1 MQPDADKPSDASN
14 SKEYRERLLQKLNCL
29 IAVLQVAIAKVRRN
43 LDTPSADLD
52 RLGRI
57 RANLERTLGIC
68 QKAKSSLERWSQLP
82 AQLSADLSTVIGLP
96 ADASALETLEN
107 PEAEPSERGDRAE
120 RGEQDEPPRER
131 MKELPRP
138 APQRLPRRAQ
148 MNYRHYVEFSSLDEF
163 KRFRERPAI
172 TPEECGDVNL
182 DDLCRKLQAP

>member
-43 LDTPSADLD
+43 LDTPAADLE

-82 AQLSADLSTVIGLP
+82 ASLSADLSSVIGLP
-96 ADASALETLEN
+96 TDATALEALDAPGESSA
-107 PEAEPSERGDRAE
+107 PQERSEEEEPR
-120 RGEQDEPPRER
+120 RER
-131 MKELPRP
+131 LKELPRP
-138 APQRLPRRAQ
+138 TPERRPRRAQ

-172 TPEECGDVNL
+172 TAEECGDVNL
-182 DDLCRKLQAP
+182 DDLCRKLQGS

>member
-1 MQPDADKPSDASN
+1 MQPDAEKPSDSSN

-43 LDTPSADLD
+43 LDTPTADME

-96 ADASALETLEN
+96 ADASALEALGSADADAV
-107 PEAEPSERGDRAE
+107 PEE
-120 RGEQDEPPRER
+120 PRER
-131 MKELPRP
+131 MRELPRP
-138 APQRLPRRAQ
+138 TPERRARRAQ

-172 TPEECGDVNL
+172 TNEECADVNL
-182 DDLCRKLQAP
+182 DDLCRHLEGL

>member
-43 LDTPSADLD
+43 LDTPSADLE

-68 QKAKSSLERWSQLP
+68 QKAKASLERWSQLP
-82 AQLSADLSTVIGLP
+82 AQLSADLSSVIGLP
-96 ADASALETLEN
+96 TDASALEALETS
-107 PEAEPSERGDRAE
+107 AEEPAPQNEVV
-120 RGEQDEPPRER
+120 EPPRER
-131 MKELPRP
+131 VKELPRP
-138 APQRLPRRAQ
+138 TPERRPRRAQ

-172 TPEECGDVNL
+172 TREECTDVNF
-182 DDLCRKLQAP
+182 DDLCRKLQSS

>member
-1 MQPDADKPSDASN
+1 MQPDAEKPSDSSN

-43 LDTPSADLD
+43 LDTPTADME

-96 ADASALETLEN
+96 ADASALEALGS
-107 PEAEPSERGDRAE
+107 ADADAASEE
-120 RGEQDEPPRER
+120 PRER
-131 MKELPRP
+131 MRELPRP
-138 APQRLPRRAQ
+138 APERRVRRAQ

-172 TPEECGDVNL
+172 TNAECADVNL
-182 DDLCRKLQAP
+182 DDLCRHLEGL

>member
-1 MQPDADKPSDASN
+1 MQPDADKPSDSSN

-43 LDTPSADLD
+43 LDTPAADLE

-68 QKAKSSLERWSQLP
+68 QKAKASLERWSQLP

-96 ADASALETLEN
+96 ADASALEALEN
-107 PEAEPSERGDRAE
+107 AEPTADRQQEPLERV
-120 RGEQDEPPRER
+120 
-131 MKELPRP
+131 KELPPPSVDR
-138 APQRLPRRAQ
+138 RPRRPQ

-172 TPEECGDVNL
+172 TREECGDVNFEE
-182 DDLCRKLQAP
+182 LCRRLQGL

>member
-68 QKAKSSLERWSQLP
+68 QKAKASLERWSQLP

-96 ADASALETLEN
+96 TDASALEALGSTEG
-107 PEAEPSERGDRAE
+107 EAAAPNELAE
-120 RGEQDEPPRER
+120 PRER

-138 APQRLPRRAQ
+138 APERRARRAQ

-172 TPEECGDVNL
+172 TPEECSDVNFE
-182 DDLCRKLQAP
+182 DLCRKLQSS